1 MTASDFIRFSAKKI
15 KIDDDG
21 KKEII
26 GLPVGWDKITETS
39 IQDGHKVLCVR
50 TGKLNNI
57 TVVDF
62 DSVKAYEKAIAKFP
76 ELKQFFTIKT
86 PRGFHIYSKYNKCIK
101 TTTDKKLKIDI
112 RNDGAFVFGSG
123 SIREDG
129 EQYTDLIQGDL
140 TLELSDEIIKYVSNV
155 SNVSKK
161 IKKKKNTTPTI
172 KVKVKVKKKELSK
185 IKEICDSISTNILYE
200 YDSWLKIIWGMRNC
214 PDIDEDFARKISSKA
229 SNYTA
234 EGFDAVYRVNKHGLD
249 IKTATLYYYA
259 KKSNNKKFYEIIR
272 KHDKNICNET
282 GVIDIANRFI
292 ELVGDNIVC
301 DLNEELLIWN
311 GDKWRV
317 DKCGDLITNMI
328 EDVMFPY
335 YRGELQNILNEME
348 TTTDKNLTDELEK
361 NKESM
366 QNVIRDI
373 NSFNILQ
380 HISKTVRRKAKTSE
394 QDILFNMLESQD
406 NNLHFNNGVLN
417 VITQEF
423 RQRDKYDYMT
433 LSLSWDYETDD
444 SKINT
449 AITEDINSMFKKMDT
464 DSIICDFMKSWLFYC
479 LTGSTELQK
488 FLIQLGEDASNGK
501 STLFSIMNKC
511 FEFYTYKLDSKV
523 FDIGYAQAHK
533 QFVTLITKPV
543 RFAYIEE
550 LGTKQIDSQLIKDIT
565 EGEINVNVMY
575 KNSAVV
581 KAQAKINV
589 GSNGIPNIKMDNG
602 VKRRM
607 KIKECKSQFLDGL
620 DADDYENRKFMKD
633 ERILKK
639 FECDEYKN
647 AFLKV
652 LLPYK
657 RVIIPDELNNYTNEI
672 QGECDPFKA
681 ALEEHFILTGLE
693 DDRTNVGEIET
704 TLKSGSYNPKTI
716 KSNMRR
722 IGYKI
727 NINLYYNK
735 KKTCYTGLR
744 MKDDHE

>member
-1 MTASDFIRFSAKKI
+1 MTTSDFIIFSAKKI
-15 KIDDDG
+15 KITDEG
-21 KKEII
+21 KKKII
-26 GLPVGWDKITETS
+26 GLPVGWDKITKSS
-39 IQDGHKVLCVR
+39 IQEGHKVLCVR

-62 DSVKAYEKAIAKFP
+62 DSVKAYDKAIAKFP
-76 ELKQFFTIKT
+76 ELKEFFTIKT
-86 PRGFHIYSKYNKCIK
+86 PRGYHIYSKYNECIK
-101 TTTDKKLKIDI
+101 TTTDTKLKIDI

-123 SIREDG
+123 SVREDG
-129 EQYTDLIQGDL
+129 EQYMDLIQGDL
-140 TLELSDEIIKYVSNV
+140 SLELSDEIIKYVS
-155 SNVSKK
+155 KK
-161 IKKKKNTTPTI
+161 PKKNKATTTPTI
-172 KVKVKVKKKELSK
+172 KEEKNKLSK
-185 IKEICDSISTNILYE
+185 IKEICDTISTNILKE
-200 YDSWLKIIWGMRNC
+200 YDSWLKIIWAMRNC
-214 PDIDEDFARKISSKA
+214 PEIDEAFARKISSKA
-229 SNYTA
+229 SNYTI
-234 EGFDAVYRVNKHGLD
+234 EGFDAVYLNNKNGRD

-259 KKSNNKKFYEIIR
+259 KKSNSKRFYEIVR
-272 KHDKNICNET
+272 KHDKYIYKQT
-282 GVIDIANRFI
+282 TVIDIADRFI

-301 DLNEELLIWN
+301 DLHEDLLVWN
-311 GDKWRV
+311 GNKWRV

-328 EDVMFPY
+328 EAVMIPY
-335 YRGELQNILNEME
+335 YTDELENILKKME
-348 TTTDKNLTDELEK
+348 TTTDKDLTEELEN
-361 NKESM
+361 NKDAI
-366 QNVIRDI
+366 QQVISDL
-373 NSFNILQ
+373 NSYTTMT
-380 HISKTVRRKAKTSE
+380 HIFKTVKRKAKTTE

-406 NNLHFNNGVLN
+406 NNLHFRNGVLN
-417 VITQEF
+417 LVTEEF

-433 LSLSWDYETDD
+433 MNMSWDYETDD
-444 SKINT
+444 KKIS
-449 AITEDINSMFKKMDT
+449 AEITEDIKSMLKKMDT
-464 DSIICDFMKSWLFYC
+464 DPIICDFIKSWLFYC

-523 FDIGYAQAHK
+523 FDIGYTSAHK

-550 LGTKQIDSQLIKDIT
+550 LGSKQIDGQLVKDT
-565 EGEINVNVMY
+565 TDGEINVNVMY

-581 KAQAKINV
+581 KSQAKINV
-589 GSNGIPNIKMDNG
+589 ASNGIPNIKMDNG

-620 DADDYENRKFMKD
+620 DEDDYENRKFMKD

-652 LLPYK
+652 LLPHK
-657 RVIIPDELNNYTNEI
+657 TVTIPDELNNYTNEI
-672 QGECDPFKA
+672 QGECDPFKS
-681 ALEEHFILTGLE
+681 ALEDHFIITGLE

-722 IGYKI
+722 IGYKV
-727 NINLYYNK
+727 NISLYYIK
-735 KKTCYTGLR
+735 KKGCYTGLR
-744 MKDDHE
+744 MKNDGE

>member
-1 MTASDFIRFSAKKI
+1 MKTSDFIKFSAKKI
-15 KIDDDG
+15 KIDDEG
-21 KKEII
+21 KKKII
-26 GLPVGWDKITETS
+26 GLPVGWDKITKTS
-39 IQDGHKVLCVR
+39 IQEGHKVLCVR

-57 TVVDF
+57 TVIDF
-62 DSVKAYEKAIAKFP
+62 DSVKAYDKAIAKFP
-76 ELKQFFTIKT
+76 ELKEFFTIKT
-86 PRGFHIYSKYNKCIK
+86 PRGYHIYSKYNECIK

-140 TLELSDEIIKYVSNV
+140 TLELSDEIIKYVS
-155 SNVSKK
+155 KK
-161 IKKKKNTTPTI
+161 SKKKKTITTPTI
-172 KVKVKVKKKELSK
+172 KEEKNELIK
-185 IKEICDSISTNILYE
+185 IKEICDTISTNILYE
-200 YDSWLKIIWGMRNC
+200 YDSWLKIIWAMRNC

-229 SNYTA
+229 SNYTT
-234 EGFDAVYRVNKHGLD
+234 EGFDAVYSSNKHGRD
-249 IKTATLYYYA
+249 IKPATLYYYA
-259 KKSNNKKFYEIIR
+259 KKSNSKKFYEIVR
-272 KHDKNICNET
+272 KHDRYICKET
-282 GVIDIANRFI
+282 GVIDIADRFI

-311 GDKWRV
+311 GNKWRV

-328 EDVMFPY
+328 EDVMLPY
-335 YRGELQNILNEME
+335 YRGELQMILNEME
-348 TTTDKNLTDELEK
+348 TTTDKDLTEELENNK
-361 NKESM
+361 NAIE
-366 QNVIRDI
+366 QVISDI
-373 NSFNILQ
+373 NSYNILQ

-417 VITQEF
+417 IVTEQF
-423 RQRDKYDYMT
+423 RPRDKYDYMT

-444 SKINT
+444 TKINT

-464 DSIICDFMKSWLFYC
+464 DPIICDFMKSWLFYC
-479 LTGSTELQK
+479 LTGSTDLQK

-523 FDIGYAQAHK
+523 FDIGYAQSHK

-550 LGTKQIDSQLIKDIT
+550 LGSKQIDGQLVKDT
-565 EGEINVNVMY
+565 TDGEINVNVMY

-581 KAQAKINV
+581 KSQAKINV
-589 GSNGIPNIKMDNG
+589 ASNGIPNIKMDNG

-652 LLPYK
+652 LLSYK
-657 RVIIPDELNNYTNEI
+657 TVTIPDELNNYTNEI

-681 ALEEHFILTGLE
+681 ALEEHFIITGLE
-693 DDRTNVGEIET
+693 DDRTCVAEIET

-722 IGYKI
+722 IGYKVS
-727 NINLYYNK
+727 INLYYNLK
-735 KKTCYTGLR
+735 RGCYTGLR
-744 MKDDHE
+744 MKEDGE

>member
-1 MTASDFIRFSAKKI
+1 MTTSDFIIFSAKKI
-15 KIDDDG
+15 KITDEG
-21 KKEII
+21 KKKII
-26 GLPVGWDKITETS
+26 GLPVGWDKITKSS
-39 IQDGHKVLCVR
+39 IQEGHKVLCVR

-57 TVVDF
+57 TVIDF
-62 DSVKAYEKAIAKFP
+62 DSVKAYDKAIAKFP
-76 ELKQFFTIKT
+76 ELKEFFTIKT
-86 PRGFHIYSKYNKCIK
+86 PRGYHIYSKYNECIK
-101 TTTDKKLKIDI
+101 TTTDTKLKIDI

-129 EQYTDLIQGDL
+129 EQYMDLIQGDL
-140 TLELSDEIIKYVSNV
+140 SLELSDEIIKYVS
-155 SNVSKK
+155 KK
-161 IKKKKNTTPTI
+161 PKKNKATTTPTI
-172 KVKVKVKKKELSK
+172 KEEKNQLSK
-185 IKEICDSISTNILYE
+185 IKEICDTISTNILKE
-200 YDSWLKIIWGMRNC
+200 YDSWLKIIWAMRNC
-214 PDIDEDFARKISSKA
+214 PEIDEAFARKISSKA
-229 SNYTA
+229 SNYTI
-234 EGFDAVYRVNKHGLD
+234 EGFDAVYLNNKNGRD

-259 KKSNNKKFYEIIR
+259 KKSNSKKFYEIVR
-272 KHDKNICNET
+272 KHDKYIYKQT
-282 GVIDIANRFI
+282 TVIDIADRFI

-301 DLNEELLIWN
+301 DLHEDLLVWN
-311 GDKWRV
+311 GNKWRV

-328 EDVMFPY
+328 EAVMIPY
-335 YRGELQNILNEME
+335 YTDELENILKKME
-348 TTTDKNLTDELEK
+348 TTTDKDLTEELEN
-361 NKESM
+361 NKDAI
-366 QNVIRDI
+366 QQVISDL
-373 NSFNILQ
+373 NSYTTMT
-380 HISKTVRRKAKTSE
+380 HIFKTVKRKAKTTE

-406 NNLHFNNGVLN
+406 NNLHFRNGVLN
-417 VITQEF
+417 LVTEEF

-433 LSLSWDYETDD
+433 MNMSWDYETDD
-444 SKINT
+444 KKIS
-449 AITEDINSMFKKMDT
+449 AEITEDIKSMLKKMDT
-464 DSIICDFMKSWLFYC
+464 DPIICDFIKSWLFYC

-523 FDIGYAQAHK
+523 FDIGYTAAHK

-550 LGTKQIDSQLIKDIT
+550 LGSKQIDGQLVKDT
-565 EGEINVNVMY
+565 TDGEINVNVMY

-581 KAQAKINV
+581 KSQAKINV
-589 GSNGIPNIKMDNG
+589 ASNGIPNIKMDNG

-620 DADDYENRKFMKD
+620 DEDDYENRKFMKD

-652 LLPYK
+652 LLPHK
-657 RVIIPDELNNYTNEI
+657 TVTIPDELNNYTNEI
-672 QGECDPFKA
+672 QGECDPFKS
-681 ALEEHFILTGLE
+681 ALEDHFIITGLE

-722 IGYKI
+722 IGYKV
-727 NINLYYNK
+727 NISLYYIK
-735 KKTCYTGLR
+735 KKGCYTGLR
-744 MKDDHE
+744 MKNDGE

>member
-1 MTASDFIRFSAKKI
+1 MTTSDFIIFSAKKI
-15 KIDDDG
+15 KITDEG
-21 KKEII
+21 KKKII
-26 GLPVGWDKITETS
+26 GLPVGWDKITKSS
-39 IQDGHKVLCVR
+39 IQEGHKVLCVR

-57 TVVDF
+57 TVIDF
-62 DSVKAYEKAIAKFP
+62 DSVKAYDKAIAKFP
-76 ELKQFFTIKT
+76 ELKEFFTIKT
-86 PRGFHIYSKYNKCIK
+86 PRGYHIYSKYNECIK
-101 TTTDKKLKIDI
+101 TTTDTKLKIDI

-129 EQYTDLIQGDL
+129 EQYMDLIQGDL
-140 TLELSDEIIKYVSNV
+140 SLELSDEIIKYVS
-155 SNVSKK
+155 KK
-161 IKKKKNTTPTI
+161 PKKNKATTTPTI
-172 KVKVKVKKKELSK
+172 KEEKNQLSK
-185 IKEICDSISTNILYE
+185 IKEICDTISTNILKE
-200 YDSWLKIIWGMRNC
+200 YDSWLKIIWAMRNC
-214 PDIDEDFARKISSKA
+214 PEIDEAFARKISSKA
-229 SNYTA
+229 SNYTI
-234 EGFDAVYRVNKHGLD
+234 EGFDAVYLNNKNGRD

-259 KKSNNKKFYEIIR
+259 KKSNSKKFYEIVR
-272 KHDKNICNET
+272 KHDKYIYKQT
-282 GVIDIANRFI
+282 TVIDIADRFI

-301 DLNEELLIWN
+301 DLHEDLLVWN
-311 GDKWRV
+311 GNKWRV

-328 EDVMFPY
+328 EAVMIPY
-335 YRGELQNILNEME
+335 YTDELENILKKME
-348 TTTDKNLTDELEK
+348 TTTDKDLTEELEN
-361 NKESM
+361 NKDAI
-366 QNVIRDI
+366 QQVISDL
-373 NSFNILQ
+373 NSYTTMT
-380 HISKTVRRKAKTSE
+380 HIFKTVKRKAKTTE

-406 NNLHFNNGVLN
+406 NNLHFRNGVLN
-417 VITQEF
+417 LVTEEF

-433 LSLSWDYETDD
+433 MNMSWDYETDD
-444 SKINT
+444 KKIS
-449 AITEDINSMFKKMDT
+449 ASITEDIKSMLKKMDT
-464 DSIICDFMKSWLFYC
+464 DPIICDFIKSWLFYC

-523 FDIGYAQAHK
+523 FDIGYTAAHK

-550 LGTKQIDSQLIKDIT
+550 LGSKQIDGQLVKDT
-565 EGEINVNVMY
+565 TDGEINVNVMY

-581 KAQAKINV
+581 KSQAKINV
-589 GSNGIPNIKMDNG
+589 ASNGIPNIKMDNG

-620 DADDYENRKFMKD
+620 DEDDYENRKFMKD

-652 LLPYK
+652 LLPHK
-657 RVIIPDELNNYTNEI
+657 TVTIPDELNNYTNEI
-672 QGECDPFKA
+672 QGECDPFKS
-681 ALEEHFILTGLE
+681 ALEDHFIITGLE

-722 IGYKI
+722 IGYKV
-727 NINLYYNK
+727 NISLYYIK
-735 KKTCYTGLR
+735 KKGCYTGLR
-744 MKDDHE
+744 MKNDGE

>member
-1 MTASDFIRFSAKKI
+1 MTTSDFIIFSAKKI
-15 KIDDDG
+15 KITDEG
-21 KKEII
+21 KKKII
-26 GLPVGWDKITETS
+26 GLPVGWDKITKSS
-39 IQDGHKVLCVR
+39 IQEGHKVLCVR

-62 DSVKAYEKAIAKFP
+62 DSVKAYDKAIAKFP
-76 ELKQFFTIKT
+76 ELKEFFTIKT
-86 PRGFHIYSKYNKCIK
+86 PRGYHIYSKYNECIK
-101 TTTDKKLKIDI
+101 TTTDTKLKIDI

-123 SIREDG
+123 SVREDG
-129 EQYTDLIQGDL
+129 EQYMDLIQGDL
-140 TLELSDEIIKYVSNV
+140 SLELSDEIIKYVS
-155 SNVSKK
+155 KK
-161 IKKKKNTTPTI
+161 PKKNKATTTPTI
-172 KVKVKVKKKELSK
+172 KEEKNKLSK
-185 IKEICDSISTNILYE
+185 IKEICDTISTNILKE
-200 YDSWLKIIWGMRNC
+200 YDSWLKIIWAMRNC
-214 PDIDEDFARKISSKA
+214 PEIDEAFARKISSKA
-229 SNYTA
+229 SNYTI
-234 EGFDAVYRVNKHGLD
+234 EGFDAVYLNNKNGRD

-259 KKSNNKKFYEIIR
+259 KKSNSKKFYEIVR
-272 KHDKNICNET
+272 KHDKYIYKQT
-282 GVIDIANRFI
+282 TVIDIADRFI

-301 DLNEELLIWN
+301 DLHEDLLVWN
-311 GDKWRV
+311 GNKWRV

-328 EDVMFPY
+328 EAVMIPY
-335 YRGELQNILNEME
+335 YTDELENILKKME
-348 TTTDKNLTDELEK
+348 TTTDKDLTEELEN
-361 NKESM
+361 NKDAI
-366 QNVIRDI
+366 QQVISDL
-373 NSFNILQ
+373 NSYTTMT
-380 HISKTVRRKAKTSE
+380 HIFKTVKRKAKTTE

-406 NNLHFNNGVLN
+406 NNLHFRNGVLN
-417 VITQEF
+417 LVTEEF

-433 LSLSWDYETDD
+433 MNMSWDYETDD
-444 SKINT
+444 KKIS
-449 AITEDINSMFKKMDT
+449 ASITEDIKSMLKKMDT
-464 DSIICDFMKSWLFYC
+464 DPIICDFIKSWLFYC

-523 FDIGYAQAHK
+523 FDIGYTSAHK

-550 LGTKQIDSQLIKDIT
+550 LGSKQIDGQLVKDT
-565 EGEINVNVMY
+565 TDGEINVNVMY

-581 KAQAKINV
+581 KSQAKINV
-589 GSNGIPNIKMDNG
+589 ASNGIPNIKMDNG

-620 DADDYENRKFMKD
+620 DEDDYENRKFMKD

-652 LLPYK
+652 LLPHK
-657 RVIIPDELNNYTNEI
+657 TVTIPDELNNYTNEI
-672 QGECDPFKA
+672 QGECDPFKS
-681 ALEEHFILTGLE
+681 ALEDHFIITGLE

-722 IGYKI
+722 IGYKV
-727 NINLYYNK
+727 NISLYYIK
-735 KKTCYTGLR
+735 KKGCYTGLR
-744 MKDDHE
+744 MKNDGE

>member
-1 MTASDFIRFSAKKI
+1 MTTSDFIIFSAKKI
-15 KIDDDG
+15 KITDEG
-21 KKEII
+21 KKKII
-26 GLPVGWDKITETS
+26 GLPVGWDKITKSS
-39 IQDGHKVLCVR
+39 IQEGHKVLCVR

-62 DSVKAYEKAIAKFP
+62 DSVKAYDKAIAKFP
-76 ELKQFFTIKT
+76 ELKEFFTITT
-86 PRGFHIYSKYNKCIK
+86 PRGYHIYSKYNECIK
-101 TTTDKKLKIDI
+101 TTTDTKLKIDI

-123 SIREDG
+123 SVREDG
-129 EQYTDLIQGDL
+129 EQYMDLIQGDL
-140 TLELSDEIIKYVSNV
+140 SLELSDEIIKYVS
-155 SNVSKK
+155 KK
-161 IKKKKNTTPTI
+161 PKKNKATTTPTI
-172 KVKVKVKKKELSK
+172 KEEKNQLSK
-185 IKEICDSISTNILYE
+185 IKEICDTISTNILKE
-200 YDSWLKIIWGMRNC
+200 YDSWLKIIWAMRNC
-214 PDIDEDFARKISSKA
+214 PEIDEAFARKISSKA
-229 SNYTA
+229 SNYTI
-234 EGFDAVYRVNKHGLD
+234 EGFDAVYLNNKNGRD

-259 KKSNNKKFYEIIR
+259 KKSNSKKFYEIVR
-272 KHDKNICNET
+272 KHDKYIYKQT
-282 GVIDIANRFI
+282 TVIDIADRFI

-301 DLNEELLIWN
+301 DLHEDLLVWN
-311 GDKWRV
+311 GNKWRV

-328 EDVMFPY
+328 EAVMIPY
-335 YRGELQNILNEME
+335 YTDELENILKKME
-348 TTTDKNLTDELEK
+348 TTTDKDLTEELEN
-361 NKESM
+361 NKDAI
-366 QNVIRDI
+366 QQVISDL
-373 NSFNILQ
+373 NSYTTMT
-380 HISKTVRRKAKTSE
+380 HIFKTVKRKAKTTE

-406 NNLHFNNGVLN
+406 NNLHFRNGVLN
-417 VITQEF
+417 LVTEEF

-433 LSLSWDYETDD
+433 MNMSWDYETDD
-444 SKINT
+444 KKIS
-449 AITEDINSMFKKMDT
+449 ASITEDIKSMLKKMDT
-464 DSIICDFMKSWLFYC
+464 DPIICDFIKSWLFYC

-550 LGTKQIDSQLIKDIT
+550 LGSKQIDGQLVKDT
-565 EGEINVNVMY
+565 TDGEINVNVMY

-581 KAQAKINV
+581 KSQAKINV
-589 GSNGIPNIKMDNG
+589 ASNGIPNIKMDNG

-620 DADDYENRKFMKD
+620 DEDDYENRKFMKD

-652 LLPYK
+652 LLPHK
-657 RVIIPDELNNYTNEI
+657 TVTIPDELNNYTNEI
-672 QGECDPFKA
+672 QGECDPFKS
-681 ALEEHFILTGLE
+681 ALEDHFIITGLE

-722 IGYKI
+722 IGYKV
-727 NINLYYNK
+727 NISLYYIK
-735 KKTCYTGLR
+735 KKGCYTGLR
-744 MKDDHE
+744 MKNDGE

>member
-1 MTASDFIRFSAKKI
+1 MTTSDFIIFSAKKI
-15 KIDDDG
+15 KITDEG
-21 KKEII
+21 KKKII
-26 GLPVGWDKITETS
+26 GLPVGWDKITKSS
-39 IQDGHKVLCVR
+39 IQEGHKVLCVR

-62 DSVKAYEKAIAKFP
+62 DSVKAYDKAIAKFP
-76 ELKQFFTIKT
+76 ELKEFFTIKT
-86 PRGFHIYSKYNKCIK
+86 PRGYHIYSKYNECIK
-101 TTTDKKLKIDI
+101 TTTDTKLKIDI

-129 EQYTDLIQGDL
+129 EQYMDLIQGDL
-140 TLELSDEIIKYVSNV
+140 SLELSDEIIKYVS
-155 SNVSKK
+155 KK
-161 IKKKKNTTPTI
+161 PKKNKATTTPTI
-172 KVKVKVKKKELSK
+172 KEEKNQLSK
-185 IKEICDSISTNILYE
+185 IKEICDTISTNILKE
-200 YDSWLKIIWGMRNC
+200 YDSWLKIIWAMRNC
-214 PDIDEDFARKISSKA
+214 PEIDEAFARKISSKA
-229 SNYTA
+229 SNYTI
-234 EGFDAVYRVNKHGLD
+234 EGFDAVYLNNKNGRD

-259 KKSNNKKFYEIIR
+259 KKSNSKKFYEIVR
-272 KHDKNICNET
+272 KHDKYIYKQT
-282 GVIDIANRFI
+282 TIIDIADRFI

-301 DLNEELLIWN
+301 DLNEDLLVWN
-311 GDKWRV
+311 GNKWRV

-328 EDVMFPY
+328 EAVMIPY
-335 YRGELQNILNEME
+335 YTDELENILKKME
-348 TTTDKNLTDELEK
+348 TTTDKDLTEELEN
-361 NKESM
+361 NKDAI
-366 QNVIRDI
+366 QQVISDL
-373 NSFNILQ
+373 NSYTTMT
-380 HISKTVRRKAKTSE
+380 HIFKTVKRKAKTTE

-406 NNLHFNNGVLN
+406 NNLHFRNGVLN
-417 VITQEF
+417 LVTEEF

-433 LSLSWDYETDD
+433 MNMSWDYETDD
-444 SKINT
+444 KKIS
-449 AITEDINSMFKKMDT
+449 ASITEDIESMLKKMDT
-464 DSIICDFMKSWLFYC
+464 DPIICDFIKSWLFYC

-550 LGTKQIDSQLIKDIT
+550 LGSKQIDGQLVKDT
-565 EGEINVNVMY
+565 TDGEINVNVMY

-581 KAQAKINV
+581 KSQAKINV
-589 GSNGIPNIKMDNG
+589 ASNGIPNIKMDNG

-652 LLPYK
+652 LLPHK
-657 RVIIPDELNNYTNEI
+657 TVTIPDELNNYTNEI
-672 QGECDPFKA
+672 QGECDPFKT
-681 ALEEHFILTGLE
+681 ALEDHFILTGLE

-722 IGYKI
+722 IGYKV
-727 NINLYYNK
+727 NISLYYNRK
-735 KKTCYTGLR
+735 KGCYTGLR
-744 MKDDHE
+744 MKNDGE

>member
-1 MTASDFIRFSAKKI
+1 MTTSDFIIFSAKKI
-15 KIDDDG
+15 KITDEG
-21 KKEII
+21 KKKII
-26 GLPVGWDKITETS
+26 GLPVGWDKITKSS
-39 IQDGHKVLCVR
+39 IQEGHKVLCVR

-62 DSVKAYEKAIAKFP
+62 DSVKAYDKAIAKFP
-76 ELKQFFTIKT
+76 ELKEFFTIKT
-86 PRGFHIYSKYNKCIK
+86 PRGYHIYSKYNECIK
-101 TTTDKKLKIDI
+101 TTTDTKLKIDI

-123 SIREDG
+123 SVREDG
-129 EQYTDLIQGDL
+129 EQYMDLIQGDL
-140 TLELSDEIIKYVSNV
+140 SLELSDEIIKYVS
-155 SNVSKK
+155 KK
-161 IKKKKNTTPTI
+161 PKKNKATTTPTI
-172 KVKVKVKKKELSK
+172 KEEKNKLSK
-185 IKEICDSISTNILYE
+185 IKEICDTISTNILKE
-200 YDSWLKIIWGMRNC
+200 YDSWLKIIWAMRNC
-214 PDIDEDFARKISSKA
+214 PEIDEAFARKISSKA
-229 SNYTA
+229 SNYTI
-234 EGFDAVYRVNKHGLD
+234 EGFDAVYLNNKNGRD

-259 KKSNNKKFYEIIR
+259 KKSNSKRFYEIVR
-272 KHDKNICNET
+272 KHDKYIYKQT
-282 GVIDIANRFI
+282 TVIDIADRFI

-301 DLNEELLIWN
+301 DLHEDLLVWN
-311 GDKWRV
+311 GNKWRV

-328 EDVMFPY
+328 EAVMIPY
-335 YRGELQNILNEME
+335 YTDELENILKKME
-348 TTTDKNLTDELEK
+348 TTTDKDLTEELEN
-361 NKESM
+361 NKDAI
-366 QNVIRDI
+366 QQVISDL
-373 NSFNILQ
+373 NSYTTMT
-380 HISKTVRRKAKTSE
+380 HIFKTVKRKAKTTE

-406 NNLHFNNGVLN
+406 NNLHFRNGVLN
-417 VITQEF
+417 LVTEEF

-433 LSLSWDYETDD
+433 MNMSWDYETDD
-444 SKINT
+444 KKIS
-449 AITEDINSMFKKMDT
+449 ASITEDIKSMLKKMDT
-464 DSIICDFMKSWLFYC
+464 DPIICDFIKSWLFYC

-523 FDIGYAQAHK
+523 FDIGYTSAHK

-550 LGTKQIDSQLIKDIT
+550 LGSKQIDGQLVKDT
-565 EGEINVNVMY
+565 TDGEINVNVMY

-581 KAQAKINV
+581 KSQAKINV
-589 GSNGIPNIKMDNG
+589 ASNGIPNIKMDNG

-620 DADDYENRKFMKD
+620 DEDDYENRKFMKD

-652 LLPYK
+652 LLPHK
-657 RVIIPDELNNYTNEI
+657 TVTIPDELNNYTNEI
-672 QGECDPFKA
+672 QGECDPFKS
-681 ALEEHFILTGLE
+681 ALEDHFIITGLE

-722 IGYKI
+722 IGYKV
-727 NINLYYNK
+727 NISLYYIK
-735 KKTCYTGLR
+735 KKGCYTGLR
-744 MKDDHE
+744 MKNDGE

>member
-1 MTASDFIRFSAKKI
+1 MTTSDFIIFSAKKI
-15 KIDDDG
+15 KITDEG
-21 KKEII
+21 KKKII
-26 GLPVGWDKITETS
+26 GLPVGWDKITKSS
-39 IQDGHKVLCVR
+39 IQEGHKVLCVR

-62 DSVKAYEKAIAKFP
+62 DSVKAYDKAIAKFP
-76 ELKQFFTIKT
+76 ELKEFFTIKT
-86 PRGFHIYSKYNKCIK
+86 PRGYHIYSKYNECIK
-101 TTTDKKLKIDI
+101 TTTDTKLKIDI

-129 EQYTDLIQGDL
+129 EQYMDLIQGDL
-140 TLELSDEIIKYVSNV
+140 SLELSDEIIKYVS
-155 SNVSKK
+155 KK
-161 IKKKKNTTPTI
+161 PKKNKATTTPTI
-172 KVKVKVKKKELSK
+172 KEEKNQLSK
-185 IKEICDSISTNILYE
+185 IKEICDTISTNILKE
-200 YDSWLKIIWGMRNC
+200 YDSWLKIIWAMRNC
-214 PDIDEDFARKISSKA
+214 PEIDEAFARKISSKA
-229 SNYTA
+229 SNYTI
-234 EGFDAVYRVNKHGLD
+234 EGFDAVYLNNKNGRD

-259 KKSNNKKFYEIIR
+259 KKSNSKKFYEIVR
-272 KHDKNICNET
+272 KHDKYIYKQT
-282 GVIDIANRFI
+282 TIIDIADRFI

-301 DLNEELLIWN
+301 DLNEDLLVWN
-311 GDKWRV
+311 GNKWRV

-328 EDVMFPY
+328 EAVMIPY
-335 YRGELQNILNEME
+335 YTDELENILKKME
-348 TTTDKNLTDELEK
+348 TTTDKDLTEELEN
-361 NKESM
+361 NKDAI
-366 QNVIRDI
+366 QQVISDL
-373 NSFNILQ
+373 NSYTTMT
-380 HISKTVRRKAKTSE
+380 HIFKTVKRKAKTTE

-406 NNLHFNNGVLN
+406 NNLHFRNGVLN
-417 VITQEF
+417 LVTEEF

-433 LSLSWDYETDD
+433 MNMSWDYETDD
-444 SKINT
+444 SKIS
-449 AITEDINSMFKKMDT
+449 ASITEDIKSMLKKMDT
-464 DSIICDFMKSWLFYC
+464 DPIICDFIKSWLFYC

-550 LGTKQIDSQLIKDIT
+550 LGSKQIDGQLVKDT
-565 EGEINVNVMY
+565 TDGEINVNVMY

-581 KAQAKINV
+581 KSQAKINV
-589 GSNGIPNIKMDNG
+589 ASNGIPNIKMDNG

-620 DADDYENRKFMKD
+620 DEDDYENRKFMKD

-652 LLPYK
+652 LLPHK
-657 RVIIPDELNNYTNEI
+657 TVTIPDELNNYTNEI
-672 QGECDPFKA
+672 QGECDPFKT
-681 ALEEHFILTGLE
+681 ALEDHFILTGLE

-722 IGYKI
+722 IGYKV
-727 NINLYYNK
+727 NISLYYNK
-735 KKTCYTGLR
+735 KKGCYTGLR
-744 MKDDHE
+744 MKNDGE

>member
-1 MTASDFIRFSAKKI
+1 MTTSDFIIFSAKKI
-15 KIDDDG
+15 KITDEG
-21 KKEII
+21 KKKII
-26 GLPVGWDKITETS
+26 GLPVGWDKITKSS
-39 IQDGHKVLCVR
+39 IQEGHKVLCVR

-62 DSVKAYEKAIAKFP
+62 DSVKAYDKAIAKFP
-76 ELKQFFTIKT
+76 ELKEFFTIKT
-86 PRGFHIYSKYNKCIK
+86 PRGYHIYSKYNECIK
-101 TTTDKKLKIDI
+101 TTTDTKLKIDI

-129 EQYTDLIQGDL
+129 EKYTDLIQGDL
-140 TLELSDEIIKYVSNV
+140 SLELSDEIIKYVS
-155 SNVSKK
+155 KK
-161 IKKKKNTTPTI
+161 PKKNKATTTPTI
-172 KVKVKVKKKELSK
+172 KEEKNQLSK
-185 IKEICDSISTNILYE
+185 IKEICDTISTNILKE
-200 YDSWLKIIWGMRNC
+200 YDSWLKIIWAMRNC
-214 PDIDEDFARKISSKA
+214 PEIDEAFARKISSKA
-229 SNYTA
+229 SNYTI
-234 EGFDAVYRVNKHGLD
+234 EGFDAVYLNNKNGRD

-259 KKSNNKKFYEIIR
+259 KKSNSKRFYEIVR
-272 KHDKNICNET
+272 KHDKYIYKQT
-282 GVIDIANRFI
+282 TVIDIADRFI

-301 DLNEELLIWN
+301 DLHEDLLVWN
-311 GDKWRV
+311 GNKWRV

-328 EDVMFPY
+328 EAVMIPY
-335 YRGELQNILNEME
+335 YTDELENILKKME
-348 TTTDKNLTDELEK
+348 TTTDKDLTEELEN
-361 NKESM
+361 NKDAI
-366 QNVIRDI
+366 QQVISDL
-373 NSFNILQ
+373 NSYTTMT
-380 HISKTVRRKAKTSE
+380 HIFKTVKRKAKTTE

-406 NNLHFNNGVLN
+406 NNLHFRNGVLN
-417 VITQEF
+417 LVTEEF

-433 LSLSWDYETDD
+433 MNMSWDYETDD
-444 SKINT
+444 KKIS
-449 AITEDINSMFKKMDT
+449 ASITEDIKSMLKKMDT
-464 DSIICDFMKSWLFYC
+464 DPIICDFIKSWLFYC

-523 FDIGYAQAHK
+523 FDIGYTSAHK

-550 LGTKQIDSQLIKDIT
+550 LGSKQIDGQLVKDT
-565 EGEINVNVMY
+565 TDGEINVNVMY

-581 KAQAKINV
+581 KSQAKINV
-589 GSNGIPNIKMDNG
+589 ASNGIPNIKMDNG

-620 DADDYENRKFMKD
+620 DEDDYENRKFMKD

-652 LLPYK
+652 LLPHK
-657 RVIIPDELNNYTNEI
+657 TVTIPDELNNYTNEI
-672 QGECDPFKA
+672 QGECDPFKS
-681 ALEEHFILTGLE
+681 ALEDHFIITGLE

-722 IGYKI
+722 IGYKV
-727 NINLYYNK
+727 NISLYYNK
-735 KKTCYTGLR
+735 KKGCYTGLR
-744 MKDDHE
+744 MKNDGE

>member
-1 MTASDFIRFSAKKI
+1 MTGSDFIRFSAKKI
-15 KIDDDG
+15 KIDDEG
-21 KKEII
+21 KKKII
-26 GLPVGWDKITETS
+26 GLPIGWEKITETS
-39 IQDGHKVLCVR
+39 IQEGHKVLCVR

-62 DSVKAYEKAIAKFP
+62 DSVKAYDKAIVKFP
-76 ELKQFFTIKT
+76 ELKEFFTIKT
-86 PRGFHIYSKYNKCIK
+86 PRGYHIYSKYNECIK

-123 SIREDG
+123 SVREDG
-129 EQYTDLIQGDL
+129 EEYTDLIQGDL
-140 TLELSDEIIKYVSNV
+140 SLELSDEIIKYVS
-155 SNVSKK
+155 KK
-161 IKKKKNTTPTI
+161 TKKKKTTTTPNI
-172 KVKVKVKKKELSK
+172 KEEKNQLSK

-200 YDSWLKIIWGMRNC
+200 YDSWLKIMWAMRNC
-214 PDIDEDFARKISSKA
+214 PEIDEAFARKISSKA
-229 SNYTA
+229 SNYT
-234 EGFDAVYRVNKHGLD
+234 EDGFNAVYNTNKHGRD
-249 IKTATLYYYA
+249 IKPATLYYYA
-259 KKSNNKKFYEIIR
+259 KISNAKKFYEIVR
-272 KHDKNICNET
+272 KHDKHIYKET
-282 GVIDIANRFI
+282 GVIDIADRFI

-311 GDKWRV
+311 GNKWRV

-328 EDVMFPY
+328 EEVMLSY
-335 YRGELQNILNEME
+335 YKGELHTILKEIEMV
-348 TTTDKNLTDELEK
+348 TDKDLADELEN
-361 NKESM
+361 NKENI
-366 QNVIRDI
+366 QQVIGDI
-373 NSFNILQ
+373 NNYNILQ

-394 QDILFNMLESQD
+394 QDILFNMLETQD
-406 NNLHFNNGVLN
+406 NNLHFRNGVLN
-417 VITQEF
+417 LVTEEF

-433 LSLSWDYETDD
+433 LHLSWDYETDN
-444 SKINT
+444 SKINP

-464 DSIICDFMKSWLFYC
+464 DPIICDFMKAWLFYC

-523 FDIGYAQAHK
+523 FDIGYTQAHK
-533 QFVTLITKPV
+533 QFITLITKPV

-589 GSNGIPNIKMDNG
+589 GSNGIPNIKIDNG

-620 DADDYENRKFMKD
+620 EEDDYKNRQFIKD

-639 FECDEYKN
+639 FICDEYKN

-652 LLPYK
+652 LLPHK
-657 RVIIPDELNNYTNEI
+657 KVTIPDELNNYTNEI

-681 ALEEHFILTGLE
+681 ALEEHFIITGLE
-693 DDRTNVGEIET
+693 DDRTSVGEIET

-722 IGYKI
+722 IGYKV
-727 NINLYYNK
+727 NISLYYNK
-735 KKTCYTGLR
+735 KKGCYTGLR
-744 MKDDHE
+744 MKNGEGE

>member
-1 MTASDFIRFSAKKI
+1 MTTSDFIIFSAKKI
-15 KIDDDG
+15 KITDEG
-21 KKEII
+21 KKKII
-26 GLPVGWDKITETS
+26 GLPVGWDKITKSS
-39 IQDGHKVLCVR
+39 IQEGHKVLCVR

-62 DSVKAYEKAIAKFP
+62 DSVKAYDKAIAKFP
-76 ELKQFFTIKT
+76 ELKEFFTIKT
-86 PRGFHIYSKYNKCIK
+86 PRGYHIYSKYNECIK
-101 TTTDKKLKIDI
+101 TTTDTKLKIDI

-129 EQYTDLIQGDL
+129 EQYMDLIQGDL
-140 TLELSDEIIKYVSNV
+140 SLELSDEIIKYVS
-155 SNVSKK
+155 KK
-161 IKKKKNTTPTI
+161 PKKNKATTTPTI
-172 KVKVKVKKKELSK
+172 KEEKNKLSK
-185 IKEICDSISTNILYE
+185 IKEICDTISTNILKE
-200 YDSWLKIIWGMRNC
+200 YDSWLKIIWAMRNC
-214 PDIDEDFARKISSKA
+214 PEIDEAFARKISSKA
-229 SNYTA
+229 SNYTI
-234 EGFDAVYRVNKHGLD
+234 EGFDAVYLNNKNGRD

-259 KKSNNKKFYEIIR
+259 KKSNSKKFYEIVR
-272 KHDKNICNET
+272 KHDKYIYKQT
-282 GVIDIANRFI
+282 TVIDIADRFI

-301 DLNEELLIWN
+301 DLHEDLLVWN
-311 GDKWRV
+311 GNKWRV

-328 EDVMFPY
+328 EAVMIPY
-335 YRGELQNILNEME
+335 YTDELENILKKME
-348 TTTDKNLTDELEK
+348 TTTDKDLTEELEN
-361 NKESM
+361 NKDAI
-366 QNVIRDI
+366 QQVISDL
-373 NSFNILQ
+373 NSYTTMT
-380 HISKTVRRKAKTSE
+380 HIFKTVKRKAKTTE

-406 NNLHFNNGVLN
+406 NNLHFRNGVLN
-417 VITQEF
+417 LVTEEF

-433 LSLSWDYETDD
+433 MNMSWDYETDD
-444 SKINT
+444 KKIS
-449 AITEDINSMFKKMDT
+449 ASITEDIKSMLKKMDT
-464 DSIICDFMKSWLFYC
+464 DPIICDFIKSWLFYC

-523 FDIGYAQAHK
+523 FDIGYTSAHK

-550 LGTKQIDSQLIKDIT
+550 LGSKQIDGQLVKDT
-565 EGEINVNVMY
+565 TDGEINVNVMY

-581 KAQAKINV
+581 KSQAKINV
-589 GSNGIPNIKMDNG
+589 ASNGIPNIKMDNG

-620 DADDYENRKFMKD
+620 DEDDYENRKFMKD

-652 LLPYK
+652 LLPHK
-657 RVIIPDELNNYTNEI
+657 TVTIPDELNNYTNEI
-672 QGECDPFKA
+672 QGECDPFKS
-681 ALEEHFILTGLE
+681 ALEDHFIITGLE

-722 IGYKI
+722 IGYKV
-727 NINLYYNK
+727 NISLYYIK
-735 KKTCYTGLR
+735 KKGCYTGLR
-744 MKDDHE
+744 MKNDGE

>member
-1 MTASDFIRFSAKKI
+1 MTTSDFIIFSAKKI
-15 KIDDDG
+15 KITDEG
-21 KKEII
+21 KKKII
-26 GLPVGWDKITETS
+26 GLPVGWDKITKSS
-39 IQDGHKVLCVR
+39 IQEGHKVLCVR

-62 DSVKAYEKAIAKFP
+62 DSVKAYDKAIAKFP
-76 ELKQFFTIKT
+76 ELKEFFTIKT
-86 PRGFHIYSKYNKCIK
+86 PRGYHIYSKYNECIK

-129 EQYTDLIQGDL
+129 EKYTDLIQGDL
-140 TLELSDEIIKYVSNV
+140 SLELSDEIIKYVS
-155 SNVSKK
+155 KK
-161 IKKKKNTTPTI
+161 PKKNKATTTPTI
-172 KVKVKVKKKELSK
+172 KEEKNKLSK
-185 IKEICDSISTNILYE
+185 IKEICDTISTNILKE
-200 YDSWLKIIWGMRNC
+200 YDSWLKIIWAMRNC
-214 PDIDEDFARKISSKA
+214 PEIDEAFARKISSKA
-229 SNYTA
+229 SNYTI
-234 EGFDAVYRVNKHGLD
+234 EGFDAVYLNNKNGRD

-259 KKSNNKKFYEIIR
+259 KKSNSKRFYEIVR
-272 KHDKNICNET
+272 KHDKYIYKQT
-282 GVIDIANRFI
+282 TVIDIADRFI

-301 DLNEELLIWN
+301 DLHEDLLVWN
-311 GDKWRV
+311 GNKWRV

-328 EDVMFPY
+328 EAVMIPY
-335 YRGELQNILNEME
+335 YTDELENILKKME
-348 TTTDKNLTDELEK
+348 TTTDKDLTEELEN
-361 NKESM
+361 NKDAI
-366 QNVIRDI
+366 QQVISDL
-373 NSFNILQ
+373 NSYTTMT
-380 HISKTVRRKAKTSE
+380 HIFKTVKRKAKTTE

-406 NNLHFNNGVLN
+406 NNLHFRNGVLN
-417 VITQEF
+417 LVTEEF

-433 LSLSWDYETDD
+433 MNMSWDYETDD
-444 SKINT
+444 KKIS
-449 AITEDINSMFKKMDT
+449 ASITEDIKSMLKKMDT
-464 DSIICDFMKSWLFYC
+464 DPIICDFIKSWLFYC

-523 FDIGYAQAHK
+523 FDIGYTSAHK

-550 LGTKQIDSQLIKDIT
+550 LGSKQIDGQLVKDT
-565 EGEINVNVMY
+565 TDGEINVNVMY

-581 KAQAKINV
+581 KSQAKINV
-589 GSNGIPNIKMDNG
+589 ASNGIPNIKMDNG

-620 DADDYENRKFMKD
+620 DEDDYENRKFMKD

-652 LLPYK
+652 LLPHK
-657 RVIIPDELNNYTNEI
+657 TVTIPDELNNYTNEI
-672 QGECDPFKA
+672 QGECDPFKS
-681 ALEEHFILTGLE
+681 ALEDHFIITGLE

-722 IGYKI
+722 IGYKV
-727 NINLYYNK
+727 NISLYYIK
-735 KKTCYTGLR
+735 KKGCYTGLR
-744 MKDDHE
+744 MKNDGE

>member
-1 MTASDFIRFSAKKI
+1 MTTSDFIIFSAKKI
-15 KIDDDG
+15 KITDEG
-21 KKEII
+21 KKKII
-26 GLPVGWDKITETS
+26 GLPVGWDKITKSS
-39 IQDGHKVLCVR
+39 IQEGHKVLCVR

-62 DSVKAYEKAIAKFP
+62 DSVKAYDKAIAKFP
-76 ELKQFFTIKT
+76 ELKEFFTIKT
-86 PRGFHIYSKYNKCIK
+86 PRGYHIYSKYNECIK
-101 TTTDKKLKIDI
+101 TTTDTKLKIDI

-129 EQYTDLIQGDL
+129 EQYMDLIQGDL
-140 TLELSDEIIKYVSNV
+140 SLELSDEIIKYVS
-155 SNVSKK
+155 KK
-161 IKKKKNTTPTI
+161 PKKNKATTTPTI
-172 KVKVKVKKKELSK
+172 KEEKNKLSK
-185 IKEICDSISTNILYE
+185 IKEICDTISTNILKE
-200 YDSWLKIIWGMRNC
+200 YDSWLKIIWAMRNC
-214 PDIDEDFARKISSKA
+214 PEIDEAFARKISSKA
-229 SNYTA
+229 SNYTI
-234 EGFDAVYRVNKHGLD
+234 EGFDAVYLNNKNGRD

-259 KKSNNKKFYEIIR
+259 KKSNSKKFYEIVR
-272 KHDKNICNET
+272 KHDKYIYKQT
-282 GVIDIANRFI
+282 TVIDIADRFI

-301 DLNEELLIWN
+301 DLHEDLLVWN
-311 GDKWRV
+311 GNKWRV

-328 EDVMFPY
+328 EAVMIPY
-335 YRGELQNILNEME
+335 YTDELENILKKME
-348 TTTDKNLTDELEK
+348 TTTDKDLTEELEN
-361 NKESM
+361 NKDAI
-366 QNVIRDI
+366 QQVISDL
-373 NSFNILQ
+373 NSYTTMT
-380 HISKTVRRKAKTSE
+380 HIFKTVKRKAKTTE

-406 NNLHFNNGVLN
+406 NNLHFRNGVLN
-417 VITQEF
+417 LVTEEF

-433 LSLSWDYETDD
+433 MNMSWDYETDD
-444 SKINT
+444 KKIS
-449 AITEDINSMFKKMDT
+449 AEITEDIKSMLKKMDT
-464 DSIICDFMKSWLFYC
+464 DPIICDFIKSWLFYC

-523 FDIGYAQAHK
+523 FDIGYTAAHK

-550 LGTKQIDSQLIKDIT
+550 LGSKQIDGQLVKDT
-565 EGEINVNVMY
+565 TDGEINVNVMY

-581 KAQAKINV
+581 KSQAKINV
-589 GSNGIPNIKMDNG
+589 ASNGIPNIKMDNG

-620 DADDYENRKFMKD
+620 DEDDYENRKFMKD

-652 LLPYK
+652 LLPHK
-657 RVIIPDELNNYTNEI
+657 TVTIPDELNNYTNEI
-672 QGECDPFKA
+672 QGECDPFKS
-681 ALEEHFILTGLE
+681 ALEDHFIITGLE

-722 IGYKI
+722 IGYKV
-727 NINLYYNK
+727 NISLYYIK
-735 KKTCYTGLR
+735 KKGCYTGLR
-744 MKDDHE
+744 MKNDGE

>member
-1 MTASDFIRFSAKKI
+1 MTTSDFIRFSAKKI
-15 KIDDDG
+15 KITDEG
-21 KKEII
+21 KKKII
-26 GLPVGWDKITETS
+26 GLPVGWDKITKTS
-39 IQDGHKVLCVR
+39 IQEGHKVLCVR

-62 DSVKAYEKAIAKFP
+62 DSVKAYDKAIAKFP
-76 ELKQFFTIKT
+76 ELKEFFTIKT
-86 PRGFHIYSKYNKCIK
+86 PRGYHIYSKYNECIK
-101 TTTDKKLKIDI
+101 TTTDTKLKIDI

-129 EQYTDLIQGDL
+129 EKYTDLIQGDL
-140 TLELSDEIIKYVSNV
+140 SLELSDEIIKYVS
-155 SNVSKK
+155 KK
-161 IKKKKNTTPTI
+161 PKKNKATTTPTI
-172 KVKVKVKKKELSK
+172 KEEINQLSK
-185 IKEICDSISTNILYE
+185 INEICDTISTNILKE
-200 YDSWLKIIWGMRNC
+200 YDSWLKIIWAMRNC
-214 PDIDEDFARKISSKA
+214 PEIDEAFARKISSKA
-229 SNYTA
+229 SNYTI
-234 EGFDAVYRVNKHGLD
+234 EGFDAVYLNNKNGRD

-259 KKSNNKKFYEIIR
+259 KKSNPKRFYEIVR
-272 KHDKNICNET
+272 KHDKYIYKQT
-282 GVIDIANRFI
+282 TVIDIADRFI

-301 DLNEELLIWN
+301 DLHEDLLVWN
-311 GDKWRV
+311 GNKWRV

-328 EDVMFPY
+328 EAVMIPY
-335 YRGELQNILNEME
+335 YTDELENILKKME
-348 TTTDKNLTDELEK
+348 TTTDKDLTEELEN
-361 NKESM
+361 NKDAI
-366 QNVIRDI
+366 QQVISDL
-373 NSFNILQ
+373 NSYTTMT
-380 HISKTVRRKAKTSE
+380 HIFKTVKRKAKTTE

-406 NNLHFNNGVLN
+406 NNLHFRNGVLN
-417 VITQEF
+417 LVTEEF

-444 SKINT
+444 SKIS
-449 AITEDINSMFKKMDT
+449 ASITDDINSMLKKMDT
-464 DSIICDFMKSWLFYC
+464 DPIICDFIKSWLFYC

-523 FDIGYAQAHK
+523 FDIGYTAAHK

-550 LGTKQIDSQLIKDIT
+550 LGSKQIDGQLVKDT
-565 EGEINVNVMY
+565 TDGEINVNVMY

-581 KAQAKINV
+581 KSQAKINV
-589 GSNGIPNIKMDNG
+589 ASNGIPNIKMDNG

-620 DADDYENRKFMKD
+620 DEDDYENRKFMKD

-652 LLPYK
+652 LLPHK
-657 RVIIPDELNNYTNEI
+657 TVTIPDELNNYTNEI
-672 QGECDPFKA
+672 QGECDPFKS
-681 ALEEHFILTGLE
+681 ALEDHFIITGLE

-722 IGYKI
+722 IGYKV
-727 NINLYYNK
+727 NISLYYNK
-735 KKTCYTGLR
+735 KKGCYTGLR
-744 MKDDHE
+744 MKNDGE